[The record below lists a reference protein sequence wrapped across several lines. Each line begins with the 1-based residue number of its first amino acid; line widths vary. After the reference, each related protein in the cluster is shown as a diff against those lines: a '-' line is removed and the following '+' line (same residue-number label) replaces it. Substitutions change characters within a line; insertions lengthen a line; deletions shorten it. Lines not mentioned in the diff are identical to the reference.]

1 MAMKP
6 PPPQGTPAGPPA
18 ANAKPPPSPG
28 VKKAQRVMILV
39 GLAVLALV
47 VAYTVGRVQTA
58 SHVTEAKRQVEQIDK
73 SQKQTKGQLDSEKAL
88 VDQLE
93 ARRRLHMAL
102 LAMDQRNFGI
112 ADQHM
117 QAAAKLLARSKP
129 AAGTDLDKL
138 RGEVASFKLVAT
150 EDLAGQR
157 QKILDMVHRFDEL
170 VPPEKP

>member
-1 MAMKP
+1 ML
-6 PPPQGTPAGPPA
+6 
-18 ANAKPPPSPG
+18 
-28 VKKAQRVMILV
+28 ILIA
-39 GLAVLALV
+39 LFVLALA

-58 SHVTEAKRQVEQIDK
+58 SHITAAKHQVEQIGK
-73 SQKQTKGQLDSEKAL
+73 SQKQTKSQLDSEKAL

-112 ADQHM
+112 ADQDM
-117 QAAAKLLARSKP
+117 NAAAKLLARSKP
-129 AAGTDLDKL
+129 AGDLAKLQQQVAG
-138 RGEVASFKLVAT
+138 FKLVAT

-157 QKILDMVHRFDEL
+157 QKILDMVHRFDQL